1 MGVVALNLLDEL
13 WEIGRLCSLL
23 CLNPEPQRHYTSKMF
38 LYSHC
43 VRTYVLIILFL
54 AKCDPK

>member
-13 WEIGRLCSLL
+13 GEIGRLCSLL
-23 CLNPEPQRHYTSKMF
+23 CLNPVPQGHYTSKMF

-43 VRTYVLIILFL
+43 VRWEST
-54 AKCDPK
+54 